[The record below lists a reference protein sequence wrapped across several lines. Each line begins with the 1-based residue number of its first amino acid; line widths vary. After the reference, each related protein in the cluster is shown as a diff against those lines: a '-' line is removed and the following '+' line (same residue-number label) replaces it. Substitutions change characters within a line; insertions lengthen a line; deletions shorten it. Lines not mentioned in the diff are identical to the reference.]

1 MEEKRIDTFARV
13 REKMVEK
20 SRESWNNDYLSSSD
34 RHSFRLRDYSLDE
47 IDAIINS
54 GSLAEQRK
62 LSRNYFAKDGL
73 YKRIITHYATM
84 LKYAGLLAPIPGFGK
99 QLSTEHIQK
108 RYNLATAY
116 VETIHVAEFG
126 HKVFS
131 RALVDGCY
139 YGVLQKASKSGFILL
154 DLPSS
159 YSRSRF
165 KDIYGRDVIE
175 FDVSYFDGILDASA
189 REDELGVF
197 PKEISSFYRR
207 YRKGKTGTNW
217 VKVPVELG
225 VCFSFSEDER
235 PMFLNVIPATIQYDE
250 TVDTER
256 ERDLEEIRKILIQKI
271 PHLTTGELVFEP
283 DEALEMHRG
292 TVDMMKGNKNLSV
305 LTTYADVDSIVSKTS
320 SDAVSNN
327 LEKMLQNVYAEA
339 SVSAQIFSPTG
350 SQALE
355 SSLRNDLAFVM
366 VLANKISR
374 FITDLV
380 NSIFGNSNIT
390 FKYII
395 LPITYY
401 NQSEFL
407 TDAMKLAQTGY
418 SLLLPTIAMGVGQ
431 YELAGVKE
439 LENDVLKLHEL
450 LIPLNSSFTQGAD
463 SGEAGRPTKT
473 TEQKAPS
480 TIGKEESIDRQGGIT
495 D

>member
-20 SRESWNNDYLSSSD
+20 SREMSSNDYLSSSD
-34 RHSFRLRDYSLDE
+34 RYSFRLRDYSLDE

-54 GSLAEQRK
+54 GSLTEQRK

-73 YKRIITHYATM
+73 YMRIISHYASM
-84 LKYAGLLAPIPGFGK
+84 LKYAGLLAPIPGYGK
-99 QLSTEHIQK
+99 QLSTEHIRK
-108 RYNLATAY
+108 RYNMAISYT
-116 VETIHVAEFG
+116 EQIHVAELG
-126 HKVFS
+126 HKVFL

-139 YGVLQKASKSGFILL
+139 YGVLQKASKNDFVLL
-154 DLPSS
+154 DLPASFC
-159 YSRSRF
+159 RSRF

-175 FDVSYFDGILDASA
+175 FDVNYFNGIVDEAA
-189 REDELGVF
+189 RNEELSVF

-207 YRKGKTGTNW
+207 FIKGRTGTSW
-217 VKVPVELG
+217 VTVPVELG
-225 VCFSFSEDER
+225 VCLSFFEDAR
-235 PMFLNVIPATIQYDE
+235 PVFLNVIPATIQYDE

-283 DEALEMHRG
+283 DEALEMHAG
-292 TVDMMKGNKNLSV
+292 AVDMMKGNKNLSV

-380 NSIFGNSNIT
+380 NSIFGNSNVT
-390 FKYII
+390 FKYTI

-401 NQSEFL
+401 NQSEYL

-418 SLLLPTIAMGVGQ
+418 SLLLPSIAMGVGQ
-431 YELAGVKE
+431 YELSGVKE
-439 LENDVLKLHEL
+439 LENDVLKLHEI
-450 LIPLNSSFTQGAD
+450 LIPLNSSFTQSANNEG
-463 SGEAGRPTKT
+463 GRPTKT
-473 TEQKAPS
+473 TEQKAS
-480 TIGKEESIDRQGGIT
+480 TTIAKEESIDRQGGQ